1 MKYKILYKSYSTL
14 QVVLEE
20 GEKFIFN
27 GVSLL
32 GMDKYIRIGKGFNTS
47 FKEGIIGLLNGE
59 LPFWQYLTAEG
70 KTGSFLLSGGK
81 PGVITDLT
89 LSGNT
94 GIKVIKSAFLGCTEE
109 VNVLTKFEPLTKKYL
124 KNNKKLYSLTGKGTV
139 FLSNFG
145 EIHQID
151 IKDGEEYLVDL
162 SCLVAFPDFM
172 EYSIE
177 KSKNGWMNVFSKKA
191 TILARFYGPGSILV
205 QTCGDNCYRLWTND
219 LGFVLEDD
227 MYRTLNKGL
236 NKTSRRLYECID
248 RLECRL
254 SSLENESS
262 NTKRQLEVIESNR
275 MMENVYDRRY
285 SNSPEYVQEREL
297 NTGYKVAGVTSSR
310 GPSGPNVS

>member
-1 MKYKILYKSYSTL
+1 MKYKILYRSYSAL
-14 QVVLEE
+14 QVMLEE

-32 GMDKYIRIGKGFNTS
+32 GMDKSIRIGKGLNTS
-47 FKEGIIGLLNGE
+47 FKDGIVGLLNGE
-59 LPFWQYLTAEG
+59 LPFWQYLTAES

-81 PGVITDLT
+81 PGVIADLT

-94 GIKVIKSAFLGCTEE
+94 GVKVIKSAFLGCTEE
-109 VNVLTKFEPLTKKYL
+109 INVSAKFEPLTKKYL
-124 KNNKKLYSLTGKGTV
+124 KNNKKLYSLTGKGIV

-151 IKDGEEYLVDL
+151 IEDGDEYLVDL

-205 QTCGDNCYRLWTND
+205 QTCGDNGYRLWTND

-227 MYRTLNKGL
+227 MYRVLNKGL
-236 NKTSRRLYECID
+236 NKTSRRLYDCID
-248 RLECRL
+248 RIESRLDTLE
-254 SSLENESS
+254 SESV
-262 NTKRQLEVIESNR
+262 NAKRQLEVIESNR
-275 MMENVYDRRY
+275 MADEMYDREY
-285 SNSPEYVQEREL
+285 SSNMEYVHE
-297 NTGYKVAGVTSSR
+297 NGSSIGYKVAGVVSNKS
-310 GPSGPNVS
+310 PNGPNRS

>member
-1 MKYKILYKSYSTL
+1 MKYKILYKSYSAL

-32 GMDKYIRIGKGFNTS
+32 GMDKYVRIGKGFNVS

-81 PGVITDLT
+81 PGVIADLT

-94 GIKVIKSAFLGCTEE
+94 GIKVIKSAFLGCSEE
-109 VNVLTKFEPLTKKYL
+109 VNVAAKFEPLTRKYL

-139 FLSNFG
+139 FLANFG

-151 IKDGEEYLVDL
+151 IEDGDEYLVDL

-172 EYSIE
+172 EYSVE

-191 TILARFYGPGSILV
+191 TVLARFYGPGSILV
-205 QTCGDNCYRLWTND
+205 QTCGDNGYRLWTND
-219 LGFVLEDD
+219 LGFVLEDE
-227 MYRTLNKGL
+227 MYRTLNRGL
-236 NKTSRRLYECID
+236 NKTSRRLYDYMDKLEH
-248 RLECRL
+248 RLDA
-254 SSLENESS
+254 LENESV
-262 NTKRQLEVIESNR
+262 NTKRQFEVMESRR
-275 MMENVYDRRY
+275 MTENMQDRRY
-285 SNSPEYVQEREL
+285 SGNTEYVQEKEPSA
-297 NTGYKVAGVTSSR
+297 GYKVAGVTSSR